1 MYGCLRVTEANGA
14 GFVWFLP
21 FCASYFSCIF
31 HLGVYGIFL
40 LKIYKSVIG
49 GKILGIVT
57 RRNAYAGCF
66 LFSGLCHEA
75 SLPIFILLGNK

>member
-1 MYGCLRVTEANGA
+1 MARVLS
-14 GFVWFLP
+14 GFFHSVPPIFL
-21 FCASYFSCIF
+21 AYFY
-31 HLGVYGIFL
+31 LGVYGIFL